1 MGNPQVFYNKEDLWD
16 LPMQRGF
23 TGQAGSAMKGYYI
36 TMRLPDRDEE
46 EFLLMVPFTPGNKS
60 NMIAWMCAQCDG
72 PDYGKLLVYKFPK
85 EKLIYGPRQV
95 EARIDQQTEISSQ
108 LTLWSQQ
115 GSDIFRGDLLEIPI
129 EKSLL
134 YIEPVY
140 LLANDQSN
148 LPELKRVI
156 VAYGDKIEMKPTLS
170 EALQEIFGKEGA
182 ETASLPVAQGAQSEQ
197 GIQSAQS
204 VQGAQGFGQTQT
216 TGESITDLARKVT
229 QYFQSAR
236 GSFRKGDWIEYGRY
250 QEQLEKVVRDL
261 SVALEENDKIHHTVT
276 GHRGST
282 GHHPDQQISNN
293 HPDQWLTD
301 SNYSKKLAQCK
312 QYSSRK

>member
-1 MGNPQVFYNKEDLWD
+1 MGNAQVYYNKEDLWD

-23 TGQAGSAMKGYYI
+23 TGQGGSPMSGYYL

-46 EFLLMVPFTPGNKS
+46 EFLLMVPFTPDNKS

-85 EKLIYGPRQV
+85 EKLIYGPRQI

-108 LTLWSQQ
+108 LTLWGQQ
-115 GSDIFRGDLLEIPI
+115 GSDVFRGDLLVIPI

-156 VAYGDKIEMKPTLS
+156 VAYGEKIEMKQTLN
-170 EALQEIFGKEGA
+170 EALQEIFGKETA
-182 ETASLPVAQGAQSEQ
+182 EITVPASVKLAQGEQ
-197 GIQSAQS
+197 GIQG
-204 VQGAQGFGQTQT
+204 VQGLCQIQATEQ
-216 TGESITDLARKVT
+216 SITDLARKVT

-236 GSFRKGDWIEYGRY
+236 GSFRKGDWVEYGRC
-250 QEQLEKVVRDL
+250 QEQLEKVVRNL
-261 SVALEENDKIHHTVT
+261 SAALEENDKTHRTLT
-276 GHRGST
+276 DHRGS
-282 GHHPDQQISNN
+282 PDHRLDPQLSHN
-293 HPDQWLTD
+293 HPDQWLSD
-301 SNYSKKLAQCK
+301 SNHSRELALCK
-312 QYSSRK
+312 QYSSPK